1 LDGGTALKITKQEVE
16 HVAHLARLEFQ
27 EQEKEKFTHQLNN
40 ILTYMDKLN
49 EIDTA
54 GVEPMTHATFM
65 VNAFRDD
72 EVRPSLDPA
81 AALSNAPDESGS
93 CFRVPKVIE

>member
-1 LDGGTALKITKQEVE
+1 MKITKQEVE

-27 EQEKEKFTHQLNN
+27 EQEKEKLTGQLNG

-49 EIDTA
+49 EIDTK

-65 VNAFRDD
+65 VNVFRDD
-72 EVRPSLDPA
+72 EVRPSLGSA
-81 AALSNAPDESGS
+81 AALSNAPDASGS